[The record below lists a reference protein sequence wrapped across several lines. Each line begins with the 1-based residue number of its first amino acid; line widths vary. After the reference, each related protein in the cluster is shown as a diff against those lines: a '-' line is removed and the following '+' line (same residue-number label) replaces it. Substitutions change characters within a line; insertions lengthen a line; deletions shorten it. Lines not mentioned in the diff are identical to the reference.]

1 MKPFYRPF
9 INGVRWELYRTRTT
23 YSAMPEGEE
32 KPWITQSIENGEW
45 DACEKLLD
53 SIHELMSSKI
63 GRRVLSVA

>member
-1 MKPFYRPF
+1 
-9 INGVRWELYRTRTT
+9 
-23 YSAMPEGEE
+23 MPEGEE